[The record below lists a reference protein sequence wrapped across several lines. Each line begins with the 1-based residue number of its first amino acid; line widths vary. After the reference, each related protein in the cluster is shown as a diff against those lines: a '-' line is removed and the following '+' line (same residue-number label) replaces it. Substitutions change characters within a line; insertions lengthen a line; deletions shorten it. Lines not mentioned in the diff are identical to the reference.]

1 MTKKELVK
9 IIQEA
14 VRREVKKEVK
24 KIFIKENASP
34 KLEDILSEKATT
46 TSPFKKQKLKQRQ
59 QFSKN
64 EALNKVLNETA
75 GGIQGNKSEYPT
87 MGGGTFDTTKMAE
100 LMGYGTSEE
109 VQRDMVAVDT
119 FKKAGVSSE
128 QVPEHITNALT
139 RDYSSLMKVMNKKDK

>member
-24 KIFIKENASP
+24 KIFIKENKSI
-34 KLEDILSEKATT
+34 KLEDILSEKET
-46 TSPFKKQKLKQRQ
+46 TSPLKKQKLKQQ

-75 GGIQGNKSEYPT
+75 GGIQGDKSEYPT
-87 MGGGTFDTTKMAE
+87 MGGAAFDTTKMAE
-100 LMGYGTSEE
+100 MMGYGAPEE

-139 RDYSSLMKVMNKKDK
+139 RDYSSLMKVMNNKDK

>member
-24 KIFIKENASP
+24 KIFIKENKSI
-34 KLEDILSEKATT
+34 KLEDILSEKET
-46 TSPFKKQKLKQRQ
+46 TSPLKKQRLRQKQE
-59 QFSKN
+59 FSKN

-75 GGIQGNKSEYPT
+75 GGIQGDKSEYPT
-87 MGGGTFDTTKMAE
+87 MGGAAFDTTKMAE
-100 LMGYGTSEE
+100 MMGYGAPEE

-139 RDYSSLMKVMNKKDK
+139 RDYSSLMKVMNNKGK